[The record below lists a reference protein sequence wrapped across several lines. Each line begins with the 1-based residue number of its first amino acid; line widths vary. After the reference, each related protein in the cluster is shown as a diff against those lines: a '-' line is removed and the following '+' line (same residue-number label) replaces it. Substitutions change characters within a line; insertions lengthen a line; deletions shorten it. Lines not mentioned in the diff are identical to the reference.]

1 VSYGTLR
8 LGIFFNLNEHFK
20 KKNGTGTS
28 TILQKASASFIAGL
42 IGAFCANPA
51 DIVLVRIQADNNVP
65 KAERRN
71 YKNIF
76 HAFARIF
83 SEEGIFAF
91 WKGATPNIMRCT
103 TENVAMLASYE
114 FIKEK
119 TESLIG

>member
-1 VSYGTLR
+1 
-8 LGIFFNLNEHFK
+8 LNEHFK
-20 KKNGTGTS
+20 KKNGTGSS
-28 TILQKASASFIAGL
+28 TLLQKASASYIAGL

-51 DIVLVRIQADNNVP
+51 DIVLVRMQGDKNLP
-65 KAERRN
+65 TAERRS

-114 FIKEK
+114 FLKEK